1 MAGWNVGALFNLLS
15 QLCPYIPLYGSHR
28 FADGGETQKKL
39 VIKVI
44 AVAERSFLGR

>member
-1 MAGWNVGALFNLLS
+1 MVNVGEKTDS
-15 QLCPYIPLYGSHR
+15 
-28 FADGGETQKKL
+28 GETQKKL